1 MSTYPAITAAIADQR
16 RQDLIAQ
23 AEAYRLARAAR
34 QATPYTSGRLAGAR
48 QGRTARPSRPGRPGR
63 PVLTG
68 RRLVTAA
75 TAAGCTAAAVFL
87 LGPAAAGHAASDRL
101 IVPAAAAHTSAHRFA
116 SPGVHFRAHHLLSS
130 AAPAQHFVRWAAPD
144 GHAPTY
150 RLVRWAAPAPAHH
163 FVSPE
168 VHFRGHVYSHF
179 GRGHVF

>member
-48 QGRTARPSRPGRPGR
+48 QGRTARPSRPGRP
-63 PVLTG
+63 VLTA
-68 RRLVTAA
+68 RRVVTAA
-75 TAAGCTAAAVFL
+75 AAAGCAAAAVFL
-87 LGPAAAGHAASDRL
+87 LGPAAAAHA
-101 IVPAAAAHTSAHRFA
+101 SAH
-116 SPGVHFRAHHLLSS
+116 
-130 AAPAQHFVRWAAPD
+130 HFVSPTVSADRWAAPAA
-144 GHAPTY
+144 HPRAY

-163 FVSPE
+163 FVSPD
-168 VHFRGHVYSHF
+168 VHFRGHVYSHL